1 MKRHTLFIY
10 IAALLTMLGTALL
23 MSAQNKSFTVN
34 RNDGA
39 SQKYSYSQ
47 GDRLVLSRE
56 DSQGKK
62 HADFVEQQVY
72 VGNDVHNFPL
82 TSIESITFDAQA
94 TEDEG
99 KTFVIQESGG
109 KIEYGD
115 ITLDFPSGTFKGDAK
130 VKVLEIDGGKMI
142 EDEEAVSKFYKVTMP
157 VSTNNSFKASI
168 KCNVK
173 GDDIGMI
180 AQSLTVSTHS
190 GNESYSDIRLAS
202 TYSNG
207 VYTVDIPAFENEDI
221 EENASFSLGMARLHD
236 NNSTQG
242 DGTSAAY
249 MTRSSTDGNIKWHKL
264 WFKRWGSPNRAEINS
279 DINEA
284 MSEAVKI
291 IKDLGFK
298 VPGDRDIPIL
308 FKESGFRG
316 GEYAVHEQDM
326 FSDEWNVIKLNSP
339 LLFGSEYDREALKR
353 TIVHELFHYFQAAYD
368 PRCAFRKAKIFLN
381 SSKTLVTVFQ
391 IMEAGGVWIEKFA
404 SNNYWDYGWK
414 EGGFYQVLRSAFGV
428 GVGEDGDSLSIGN
441 AQMWGY
447 GSSLFLEYIA
457 QETGKNS
464 SILQLYQNWKDK
476 GLKEFGFMMEDFGE
490 ACNVDLFGVK
500 NNFYFTDFIEK
511 LADGRLITFGPYNGA
526 YMTKP
531 DPFKFSAR
539 WFQTKK
545 RDDLLIESNAKYTI
559 KNVIHEF
566 GIHTNRINMV
576 NYKNSSGNKDMNNIT
591 IRFNQKSDDAY
602 TLVYLVNE
610 FTDEC
615 TRLGRFNALSPLTIS
630 DKKTLEKA
638 VTNHYY
644 LYLVTGHTYNY
655 VPIYYQSSKFEIELT
670 VDEVLQVEPNTPQE
684 FEAEGGTKTLTV
696 KTNQPKWGVTKKGDW
711 FKYSTSKNELTVT
724 ADPNTTSDPREG
736 YLEIYAL
743 NEKNEKVSEPVTIK
757 VTQKVMFTKIEV
769 EPSKSL
775 EFEAAGGTV
784 TLTVT
789 TNQPQWSIT
798 KKTGDWYNYST
809 SGNKLT
815 VTAFANPTSDPRD
828 GYLEICAFN
837 EKNEK
842 VSEPVTIKVKQK
854 AKVVVK
860 LQMSLHINIALFD
873 GRYEQDLKPIWV
885 NLINDE
891 NKTEIVVNRNKDDDR
906 YQVMCKGE
914 DGEISFDS
922 DVDIINDLDRL
933 KSGKVEINNLSC
945 MRDGRFSLVATGS
958 SGNSYKEDENSITYG
973 WDYGSIIYFHDTMTG
988 ATLPSPSGKWIVTGG
1003 VSITRPK

>member
-1 MKRHTLFIY
+1 MKRHTLSIY
-10 IAALLTMLGTALL
+10 TAALLTMLGTALPL
-23 MSAQNKSFTVN
+23 SAQNKSFTVN

-47 GDRLVLSRE
+47 GDRLVLSRN
-56 DSQGKK
+56 SQGKEY
-62 HADFVEQQVY
+62 ADFVEQQVY
-72 VGNDVHNFPL
+72 VGNDVYNIPL
-82 TSIESITFDAQA
+82 TSIESITFDTQV

-99 KTFVIQESGG
+99 KTFTVQESGG

-115 ITLDFPSGTFKGDAK
+115 ITLDFPSGTFSSSTK
-130 VKVLEIDGGKMI
+130 VKIAELKAGEILGQ
-142 EDEEAVSKFYKVTMP
+142 DEASPYYNITMP
-157 VSTNNSFKASI
+157 VHTGSKFKISI
-168 KCNVK
+168 KSTDKSGDIVMVAHVPSFSIHSYEVGNTDLFYDPIYNNGAYEVELPQFENPDDETATFAVGLGHAKTEDNSARTRVGIGSNFGRQFENVK
-173 GDDIGMI
+173 WHYVISRSEETDIDTDEKLSILDDFILVALKNLKTTG
-180 AQSLTVSTHS
+180 
-190 GNESYSDIRLAS
+190 
-202 TYSNG
+202 
-207 VYTVDIPAFENEDI
+207 
-221 EENASFSLGMARLHD
+221 
-236 NNSTQG
+236 
-242 DGTSAAY
+242 
-249 MTRSSTDGNIKWHKL
+249 
-264 WFKRWGSPNRAEINS
+264 
-279 DINEA
+279 
-284 MSEAVKI
+284 I
-291 IKDLGFK
+291 IKDEKEVKLYDISIKFEDRQA
-298 VPGDRDIPIL
+298 GDD
-308 FKESGFRG
+308 
-316 GEYAVHEQDM
+316 GEYKNCVLGYTFGAVYINSKLLKAANDYQ
-326 FSDEWNVIKLNSP
+326 SLEWTLH
-339 LLFGSEYDREALKR
+339 
-353 TIVHELFHYFQAAYD
+353 HELFHYFSDLFD
-368 PRCAFRKAKIFLN
+368 PRWFKAGWGKC
-381 SSKTLVTVFQ
+381 TPW
-391 IMEAGGVWIEKFA
+391 IMLIEAGGVWAEKFA
-404 SNNYWDYGWK
+404 GKGASDIVRNNCRKFVRGLYIDDLIAEGVYDDDMDAASTWYNPLTWYWTGDRRGKAWQSHGYGMSILLEYLSQK
-414 EGGFYQVLRSAFGV
+414 EGNKIVTDIFKAMSKAKDPYQCIKDAVNDKSLFNPLDFEYHQFLFKAAIGDLMPNLNYASMRIASSKASQDGDYKLKTDCFRFGV
-428 GVGEDGDSLSIGN
+428 GINTFQIVSDYQNAAGEHSVKGKQIEIKEALDGVETEIYYLTS
-441 AQMWGY
+441 
-447 GSSLFLEYIA
+447 GSKKGTLDYTLLG
-457 QETGKNS
+457 TVMKNS
-464 SILQLYQNWKDK
+464 SFVISDEQILY
-476 GLKEFGFMMEDFGE
+476 GLMPEPHDTSK
-490 ACNVDLFGVK
+490 K
-500 NNFYFTDFIEK
+500 NATLMLVSHVPD
-511 LADGRLITFGPYNGA
+511 NGK
-526 YMTKP
+526 M
-531 DPFKFSAR
+531 
-539 WFQTKK
+539 
-545 RDDLLIESNAKYTI
+545 
-559 KNVIHEF
+559 H
-566 GIHTNRINMV
+566 
-576 NYKNSSGNKDMNNIT
+576 
-591 IRFNQKSDDAY
+591 KS
-602 TLVYLVNE
+602 E
-610 FTDEC
+610 
-615 TRLGRFNALSPLTIS
+615 LTI
-630 DKKTLEKA
+630 TLGDVIK
-638 VTNHYY
+638 
-644 LYLVTGHTYNY
+644 
-655 VPIYYQSSKFEIELT
+655 I
-670 VDEVLQVEPNTPQE
+670 EPNTPLE

-757 VTQKVMFTKIEV
+757 VTQKGMFTKIEV

-798 KKTGDWYNYST
+798 KKTGDWFNYST

-828 GYLEICAFN
+828 GYLEICALN

-973 WDYGSIIYFHDTMTG
+973 WDYGSIIYFHDTLTG

-1003 VSITRPK
+1003 ISITRPK